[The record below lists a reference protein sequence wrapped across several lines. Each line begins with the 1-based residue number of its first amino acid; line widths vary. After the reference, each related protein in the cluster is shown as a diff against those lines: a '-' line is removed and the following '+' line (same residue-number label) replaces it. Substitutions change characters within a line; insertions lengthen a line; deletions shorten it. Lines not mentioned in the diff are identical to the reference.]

1 MRDRVFDRSH
11 SKSQSKEKK
20 AEVSPANKNLQPT
33 PVWKASTRAVAQDL
47 TGSEPRTRN
56 VRQTSE
62 DKQRYER
69 LITQGHFNKIL
80 EKRQHTLINI
90 IYDND
95 GNEQPGLDSLRNS
108 LNFGNSK
115 FNSTNDFDDIPTSVN
130 HKRA

>member
-1 MRDRVFDRSH
+1 MRDRVYDRSH
-11 SKSQSKEKK
+11 SKSHSKEKK